1 MQVAGSELRTKSFGA
16 FEVDLKSAE
25 LRKHGIRIKL
35 QEQPFQILAFL
46 MEHAG
51 DVVTREELR
60 QKLWSSHTFVDF
72 DRSLNKA
79 MTKLRSAL
87 GDSAESPRFIETVP
101 RHGYRFLVEV
111 HTPRD
116 EAHVPVPARQ
126 SSEPQPDTSAAQT
139 QKSTGRLQ
147 LLQAVNSRLPRNRHR
162 LLAMSAV
169 LLLAVFLSFGYLRMP
184 QRLVR
189 VAASPVPP
197 ARPSVAVLGFK
208 NLSSDAQEA
217 WLSTA
222 FSNWL
227 MTELTAGEKLRAIPA
242 ENVSRMKIE
251 LPLPDVDSLG
261 KDTLSRIRKNLGT
274 DYVVVGSY
282 AELGA
287 KSEGQIRWD
296 LRLQDTQSGETIGT
310 FSESGSEAHLLDI
323 VSSAGAQL
331 RQKLGVR
338 AVTREEAAEVAIAVP
353 AKAETAKLYSEGLEK
368 LRIFDALGGKTLLTR
383 AVAAEPDYAPAHA
396 AMATAWLLLG
406 YDGQAAAEA
415 KKAFDLSG
423 NLSRPERLLVEG
435 RYRQVSRDWGRAI
448 EIYRALFDFFP
459 DNLEY
464 GLNLA
469 GAEVA
474 ANKWKE
480 ALETVTALRALPE
493 PLRDDP
499 RIDLAENDA
508 ARSLGDT
515 RRAEAALGR
524 AAEKARAAGATLL
537 LAKARREQAWL
548 FENSGREEQVE
559 GAVNEAMQLYV
570 SAHDQPGVAA
580 VATLR
585 AIALERQGDYLG
597 ARKQY
602 EESLAIYRESD
613 NKVSLGAEYDNLG
626 DILLYLG
633 DTKLAQSS
641 YREAL
646 ATYREIG
653 DQNGVALAKIGL
665 GDVSVLLGKLG
676 DAKDMYREAY
686 EICRQLGSRNRLA
699 LALAGLGRVQFFE
712 GQEAEAQKS
721 ETEAVAIL
729 EEVGNK
735 SEAERVRMTI
745 AELLLDE
752 GKVAE
757 ALSAARR
764 SVAVLEEKKARRAAA
779 IAKLILAQALL
790 TEGHLQEARTVAAQ
804 LVTSSSRSSDQEL
817 QLRSEIVSAQ
827 IDGISGSLTDV
838 NNSVRRLNKVMW
850 AATAA
855 SFVEV
860 ALEARLAAGELE
872 VGKGDRDAGR
882 SHLKGLET
890 DSSKAGFALVAR
902 RASAAL
908 RTTSLQAGGGRMR
921 VRRTGPS
928 QSAN

>member
-116 EAHVPVPARQ
+116 EAHGPVTPSR
-126 SSEPQPDTSAAQT
+126 STEPSPDTPVLQL
-139 QKSTGRLQ
+139 QKSQGLSRR
-147 LLQAVNSRLPRNRHR
+147 LLQAVYSRLPRNRR
-162 LLAMSAV
+162 LLYAMIPGV
-169 LLLAVFLSFGYLRMP
+169 LIPVLMAIGYLRIP
-184 QRLVR
+184 QRMVR
-189 VAASPVPP
+189 GAAPAVTP

-227 MTELTAGEKLRAIPA
+227 MTELTAGEQLRAIPA
-242 ENVSRMKIE
+242 ESVVRMKME
-251 LPLPDVDSLG
+251 LALPDVDSLG
-261 KDTLSRIRKNLGT
+261 RNTLSRIRKNLGT

-287 KSEGQIRWD
+287 KSEGQIRLD

-310 FSESGSEAHLLDI
+310 FSESGTEAHLLDL
-323 VSSAGAQL
+323 VSSAGEHL

-338 AVTREEAAEVAIAVP
+338 AVTKEEAAEVAIAVP
-353 AKAETAKLYSEGLEK
+353 VKTETAKLYSEGLEK
-368 LRIFDALGGKTLLTR
+368 LRIFDAIGARTLLTR
-383 AVAAEPDYAPAHA
+383 AVAAEPDYAPSHA
-396 AMATAWLLLG
+396 AMATAWLQLG
-406 YDGQAAAEA
+406 YDGQAVAEA

-435 RYRQVSRDWGRAI
+435 RYREVSRDWDRAI

-480 ALETVTALRALPE
+480 ALETVAALRVLPD

-524 AAEKARAAGATLL
+524 AAEKARAAGTTLL
-537 LAKARREQAWL
+537 LARARREQAWL

-559 GAVNEAMQLYV
+559 GAVNEAMQLYF

-580 VATLR
+580 VATLQ

-597 ARKQY
+597 ARKKY
-602 EESLAIYRESD
+602 EESLAIYRESG

-633 DTKLAQSS
+633 DTRQSQRS
-641 YREAL
+641 YGEAL
-646 ATYREIG
+646 TTYQEIG

-665 GDVSVLLGKLG
+665 GDVSLLLGKLSE
-676 DAKDMYREAY
+676 AKDMYREAY
-686 EICRQLGSRNRLA
+686 DICRQLGSRNRQA
-699 LALAGLGRVQFFE
+699 LALAGLGRVQLFE
-712 GQEAEAQKS
+712 GQAAEAQKK

-735 SEAERVRMTI
+735 SEAERVRMTM

-757 ALSAARR
+757 AGAAARR
-764 SVAVLEEKKARRAAA
+764 SVVVLEEKKAGRAAA

-790 TEGHLQEARTVAAQ
+790 REGNLQEARKVAAQ
-804 LVTSSSRSSDQEL
+804 LVASSNRSRDQEL
-817 QLRSEIVSAQ
+817 QLRSEIVAAQ
-827 IDGISGSLTDV
+827 IDGIGGSLSDA
-838 NNSVRRLNKVMW
+838 NNSVRRLNKAMS
-850 AATAA
+850 AAISA
-855 SFVEV
+855 SFVDI

-872 VGKGDRDAGR
+872 VGRGDRDAGR
-882 SHLKGLET
+882 SHLQGLES
-890 DSSKAGFALVAR
+890 DSNKAGFVLIAR

-908 RTTSLQAGGGRMR
+908 RTASIRAGG
-921 VRRTGPS
+921 
-928 QSAN
+928 

>member
-116 EAHVPVPARQ
+116 EAHLPVAASQ
-126 SSEPQPDTSAAQT
+126 SGEGKPDTSAVPT
-139 QKSTGRLQ
+139 RKSE
-147 LLQAVNSRLPRNRHR
+147 AP
-162 LLAMSAV
+162 
-169 LLLAVFLSFGYLRMP
+169 LR
-184 QRLVR
+184 RLVR
-189 VAASPVPP
+189 AVNRRLPQKRRRMSAISAALLIAALLALAYLRVPQGLVRGATPAVPP
-197 ARPSVAVLGFK
+197 SRPSVAVLGFK

-227 MTELTAGEKLRAIPA
+227 MTELTAGEQLRAIPA
-242 ENVSRMKIE
+242 ETVSRMKME

-261 KDTLSRIRKNLGT
+261 KETLRRIRKNLGT

-287 KSEGQIRWD
+287 KSEGQIRLD

-310 FSESGSEAHLLDI
+310 FSESGTEAHLLDI

-368 LRIFDALGGKTLLTR
+368 LRIFDALGARTLLTK
-383 AVAAEPDYAPAHA
+383 AVAAEPDYAPSHA
-396 AMATAWLLLG
+396 AMATAWLHLG
-406 YDGQAAAEA
+406 YDGRAVAEA

-423 NLSRPERLLVEG
+423 NLSRQERLLVEG
-435 RYRQVSRDWGRAI
+435 RYREVSRDWDRAI

-480 ALETVTALRALPE
+480 ALETVAALRALPE

-515 RRAEAALGR
+515 RRAEAALSR
-524 AAEKARAAGATLL
+524 AAEKARGAGATLL

-580 VATLR
+580 VATLQ

-597 ARKQY
+597 ARKKY
-602 EESLAIYRESD
+602 EESLEIYRESG

-633 DTKLAQSS
+633 DTKQAQSS

-665 GDVSVLLGKLG
+665 GDVFVLLGKLSE
-676 DAKDMYREAY
+676 AKDMYREAY
-686 EICRQLGSRNRLA
+686 EICRELGSRNRLA
-699 LALAGLGRVQFFE
+699 LALAGLGRVQLFE
-712 GQEAEAQKS
+712 GHETEAQKS

-752 GKVAE
+752 GKITE
-757 ALSAARR
+757 AGSAARR

-790 TEGHLQEARTVAAQ
+790 TEGHLEEARTVAAQ

-827 IDGISGSLTDV
+827 IDGIGGSLSDA
-838 NNSVRRLNKVMW
+838 NNSVRRLNKVMS

-882 SHLKGLET
+882 SHLKRLET
-890 DSSKAGFALVAR
+890 DCTKAGFALIAR

-908 RTTSLQAGGGRMR
+908 RTASLQAGG
-921 VRRTGPS
+921 
-928 QSAN
+928 